1 MDKNIKVNFKG
12 DIDVLKCGI
21 NEVAPQI
28 GLNEDVSGTCISV
41 ERNCENTICV
51 SRNSDGVTISYCE
64 KADFYRA
71 LAIAA
76 SFIKNGEE
84 SFNKTEKRMFEKCG
98 AMLDVSR
105 NAVLN
110 MEGIKKFM
118 RYLALMGHNTLYL
131 YMEDTYRID
140 GYEYF
145 GYMRGAYT
153 KEELKELVNYAD
165 MFGIE
170 VIPCIQTLAHLAKT
184 LKWRYALPMSDT
196 EDILLIDEPE
206 TYKFIEAMFKTI
218 KECFKTDRI
227 HIGMDE
233 AHDVGMG
240 EYFRKN
246 GLTDRFT
253 LMSRHLEK
261 VTELTKKY
269 GLKPM
274 MWSDMFFRLGSETG
288 DYYDLN
294 SKMPENISELI
305 PEEMGIVYWD
315 YYNENEQFCDTF
327 IKAHLKMQRQ
337 IIFAGG
343 VWIWGSLAPD
353 YRKTFSQTK
362 AALKMCRKNNITEAF
377 ATLWGDDGAET
388 SVFESLLGLQLF
400 AEYNFYDEVSDEHL
414 AKMFKICTGCDMDA
428 FMLLGLDGMNENET
442 IKKIDD
448 MWNIVQTTKQLLYQD
463 ILMGLFDE
471 NYKNE
476 PMGEIYEKVYNDL
489 EKIEHQGEME
499 YLFIYHRQLVKTLKS
514 KWDIGIRLS
523 KAYAKNDKKELVK
536 LANEIKDIRVEMEKT
551 HELFSDIWLKD
562 NKAFGLDIIDLRLGG
577 VIARCERAAKRALD
591 YVGGKIDR
599 IEELEEKKL
608 LYNNT
613 VVNHDLPMV
622 YEWRFNSITSVQ

>member
-1 MDKNIKVNFKG
+1 MKNSLKISFKG
-12 DIDVLKCGI
+12 ATEEIECGI
-21 NEVAPQI
+21 NELAVQMGFI
-28 GLNEDVSGTCISV
+28 TDNSGISINV
-41 ERNCENTICV
+41 EKNCDNSLSVICDA
-51 SRNSDGVTISYCE
+51 DGVLISYCE

-71 LAIAA
+71 LAIAV
-76 SFIKNGEE
+76 SHIKNQTDNIKVVENRV
-84 SFNKTEKRMFEKCG
+84 FAKCG

-110 MEGIKKFM
+110 LDGAKKFI

-153 KEELKELVNYAD
+153 KDELKEIVFYAD

-184 LKWRYALPMSDT
+184 LKWRYSIPMSDT
-196 EDILLIDEPE
+196 DDILLIDEPE

-240 EYFRKN
+240 EYFRRN

-253 LMSRHLEK
+253 LMSRHLQK
-261 VTELTKKY
+261 VTELTEKY

-274 MWSDMFFRLGSETG
+274 MWSDMFFRLGSKTG
-288 DYYDLN
+288 EYYDLN
-294 SKMPENISELI
+294 SKMPENISKLI
-305 PEEMGIVYWD
+305 PEEMSLVYWD
-315 YYNENEQFCDTF
+315 YYNECEELCDNF
-327 IKAHLKMQRQ
+327 IEAHLKMQRE

-343 VWIWGSLAPD
+343 VWVWGSLVPN

-362 AALKMCRKNNITEAF
+362 AALKMCRKHKLREVF

-388 SVFESLLGLQLF
+388 SAFESLLGLQLF

-414 AKMFKICTGCDMDA
+414 GERFKICTGCDMEA
-428 FMLLGLDGMNENET
+428 FKLLDIDGMNENESL
-442 IKKIDD
+442 KKIDD
-448 MWNIVQTTKQLLYQD
+448 MWNIVQSAKQLLYQD
-463 ILMGLFDE
+463 ILLGLFDE

-476 PMGEIYEKVYNDL
+476 PMGEIYKSVCNKL
-489 EKIEHQGEME
+489 EKIPHQGEME
-499 YLFIYHRQLVKTLKS
+499 YLFTYHRQLVKTLKL

-523 KAYAKNDKKELVK
+523 SAYIQKDNKELLK
-536 LANEIKDIRVEMEKT
+536 LADEIKIIKSELKKT
-551 HELFSDIWLKD
+551 HELFSEIWLRD
-562 NKAFGLDIIDLRLGG
+562 NKAFGLDVIDLRFGG
-577 VIARCERAAKRALD
+577 VIARCERAAKRVVD
-591 YVGGKIDR
+591 YIDGKIDR

-613 VVNHDLPMV
+613 KVNHDLPMV
-622 YEWRFNSITSVQ
+622 YEWRFDEITTTQ